1 MTDADLRR
9 LEKLYIYPA
18 YADYF
23 NVSVHDIT
31 DHESYDRDDDQLLDW
46 SGYDKMIRR
55 SDSSITHI
63 AQRVRTA
70 LKKKKF
76 GIDYIDMSIRAIVKS
91 GRKTELDKMR
101 DLVDDPSLSA
111 PSVYMLFRSAATDEA
126 SAVSRGLHDAWVLDY
141 RKMAAV
147 AAGERVEPRYRGWS
161 EGDFAHFYDLE
172 TLQQEGVVLDRIEP
186 AYFERLRSRA
196 LSGQQTSIADY

>member
-1 MTDADLRR
+1 MKDPFLQR

-31 DHESYDRDDDQLLDW
+31 DHESYDSDDDQLLDW

-63 AQRVRTA
+63 AQRVRTK
-70 LKKKKF
+70 LDDY
-76 GIDYIDMSIRAIVKS
+76 GIDFIDMSIRASVKS
-91 GRKTELDKMR
+91 GRNTELDKMR

-111 PSVYMLFRSAATDEA
+111 PSVYVLFRSAATETR

-141 RKMAAV
+141 RKLAAV
-147 AAGERVEPRYRGWS
+147 AVGERVDPRFEGWS
-161 EGDFAHFYDLE
+161 EGDRAHFYDLE

-186 AYFERLRSRA
+186 AYFERLRTRA